1 MPFTGASFTITTEEN
16 SSKRLLVLHKPELG
30 TKIGCQTGESSDA
43 FVSAAAVHSG
53 RQRRPQASA
62 AAVHSGRQR
71 RPQAVFRLS
80 CAIFLGATFYET
92 PEKRMNLF
100 HELYDKKEDL
110 NDVICL

>member
-43 FVSAAAVHSG
+43 FM
-53 RQRRPQASA
+53 SA

-71 RPQAVFRLS
+71 RPQAVFEGFLCKILRL
-80 CAIFLGATFYET
+80 T
-92 PEKRMNLF
+92 PVFGL
-100 HELYDKKEDL
+100 
-110 NDVICL
+110 V

>member
-53 RQRRPQASA
+53 RQRRPQAFFE
-62 AAVHSGRQR
+62 G
-71 RPQAVFRLS
+71 S
-80 CAIFLGATFYET
+80 CAFFLGC
-92 PEKRMNLF
+92 NL
-100 HELYDKKEDL
+100 
-110 NDVICL
+110 V

>member
-53 RQRRPQASA
+53 RQRRPQA
-62 AAVHSGRQR
+62 
-71 RPQAVFRLS
+71 VFRLS

-92 PEKRMNLF
+92 PEKRLNLF

>member
-43 FVSAAAVHSG
+43 FM
-53 RQRRPQASA
+53 SA

-71 RPQAVFRLS
+71 RPQAVFEGFLYKILRL
-80 CAIFLGATFYET
+80 T
-92 PEKRMNLF
+92 PVFGL
-100 HELYDKKEDL
+100 
-110 NDVICL
+110 V